1 MTRFVAFPD
10 IHDRPDKLK
19 QIRHILGECDAILL
33 AGDMTNGNVENLNK
47 IIELISQFNEAIYA
61 VCGNMDTEAMNML
74 LSHEGMSLHRRH
86 EIIDG
91 IAILGCGGALPYY
104 GKYVFSE
111 EQLAGFLEDSLVG
124 VPATM
129 PKILVCHQPPYN
141 TLVDKIETGEH
152 VGSKAVR
159 AFIEKVQPLICFS
172 GHIHGATGID
182 SLGKTKLVNAG
193 PIWASNQY
201 AYAEIE
207 NGEVLNLEIRE
218 VQELN
223 LKETD

>member
-19 QIRHILGECDAILL
+19 QIRHVLADCDAVLL
-33 AGDMTNGNVENLNK
+33 AGDMTNGNVENLHK
-47 IIELISQFNEAIYA
+47 ILDLISQFNEAIYA
-61 VCGNMDTEAMNML
+61 VCGNMDTEAMNMML
-74 LSHEGMSLHRRH
+74 AREGMSLHRRH
-86 EIIDG
+86 ELIDG

-104 GKYVFSE
+104 GKYVFGE

-124 VPATM
+124 VPENM

-141 TLVDKIETGEH
+141 TAMDKTETGEH

-159 AFIEKVQPLICFS
+159 AFIEKVQPLISFS
-172 GHIHGATGID
+172 GHIHSATGID
-182 SLGKTKLVNAG
+182 SLGKTQLINAG
-193 PIWASNQY
+193 PIWSSNKY

-207 NGEVLNLEIRE
+207 NGEVISLEIRE
-218 VQELN
+218 VQALN
-223 LKETD
+223 LKESD